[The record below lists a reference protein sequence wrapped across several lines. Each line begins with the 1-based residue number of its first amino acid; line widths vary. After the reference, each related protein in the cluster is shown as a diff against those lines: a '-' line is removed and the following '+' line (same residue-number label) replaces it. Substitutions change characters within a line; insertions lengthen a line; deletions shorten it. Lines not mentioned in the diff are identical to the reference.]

1 MRDGHK
7 PLQMYPRQIPYDQR
21 VDEMNNEAVDLTE
34 GHPGHGVAGEDG
46 GGGEEEE
53 CEAEDTVG
61 EAQVNQQQT
70 AGLPGLKK
78 TNFADCQS
86 SILD

>member
-7 PLQMYPRQIPYDQR
+7 PLQMYPRQVPDDQR

-53 CEAEDTVG
+53 GEAEDTVG
-61 EAQVNQQQT
+61 EAQVDQQQT